1 MFAAIV
7 ITLIRVYRYCISP
20 FTQPSCRFYP
30 TCSEYAIYAI
40 QHHGLFKG
48 IGLTTKRILRCHPLE
63 KSHGYDPV
71 PIKESLK
78 KS

>member
-1 MFAAIV
+1 MIATIV
-7 ITLIRVYRYCISP
+7 ISLIRFYRLCISP

-40 QHHGLFKG
+40 QHHGFFKG
-48 IGLTTKRILRCHPLE
+48 MHLALKRIFRCHPFE